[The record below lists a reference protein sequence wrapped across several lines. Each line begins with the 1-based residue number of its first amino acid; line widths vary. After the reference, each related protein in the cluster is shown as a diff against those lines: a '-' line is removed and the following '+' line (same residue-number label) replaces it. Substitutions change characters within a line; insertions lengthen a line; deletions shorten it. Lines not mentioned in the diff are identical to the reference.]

1 MQGNIP
7 ITHGSIGSEC
17 FDQMSVLFRRTAMDK
32 YCRFFGIKTNKKNML
47 PRMSE
52 ARKKAEGYFR

>member
-1 MQGNIP
+1 
-7 ITHGSIGSEC
+7 
-17 FDQMSVLFRRTAMDK
+17 MSVLFRRTAMDK